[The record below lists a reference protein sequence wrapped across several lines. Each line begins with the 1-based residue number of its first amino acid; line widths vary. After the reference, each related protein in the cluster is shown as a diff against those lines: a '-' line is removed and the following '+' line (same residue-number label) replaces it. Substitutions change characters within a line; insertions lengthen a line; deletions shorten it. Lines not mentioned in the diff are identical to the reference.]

1 MTFTLTI
8 ELGNDAMKSPRHVA
22 KALKEVAA
30 RLNAD
35 GFGQE
40 RGDSGYFTESIR
52 DVNGNT
58 VGNYVARKV
67 VA

>member
-1 MTFTLTI
+1 
-8 ELGNDAMKSPRHVA
+8 MKLPRHVA

-30 RLNAD
+30 RLNTD
-35 GFGQE
+35 GFGQK